1 MYARIGSRKLLLS
14 LEGKTATNSVRLGRK
29 NIGTVRS
36 IDHKAKL
43 KWDPSVNIRS
53 IDFNHSFRSK
63 RWQSSY
69 LPKSFQKIIS
79 TATPA
84 IADAPKQRKVHWRI
98 FQTLY
103 QHVWPDTSS
112 KDLSEKE
119 KMDRMKRK
127 QRVMMSMGLLVSGKA
142 VTIAVPYMFKHLVDN
157 LPSPEAVEAAANGAA
172 ADPTIPLA
180 ALLCYGL
187 GRASS
192 SGLQEWRNAMFAHV
206 TQDAIRH
213 VGRSIFDH
221 IHRLDLSFHLQRNTG
236 QLSRILDRG
245 QRSISFVLQ
254 SMVFHLGPTLV
265 EVFLVAGLLMYQFG
279 PAHGAVV
286 LGTVGTYTAFTLGI
300 TQWRTAFRRDM
311 NRLDNQASARVVD
324 SLLNYETV
332 QYCNNQRYEGERYEE
347 SLKGYQK
354 AALQAQSSL
363 SLLNFG
369 QSAIFSVGLTLIMG
383 LTAAQIVQGTST
395 VGDLVLVNGLLF
407 QLSVPLFFIGSV
419 YREVRQSLIDMEAMY
434 EVQDRQP
441 QISDAPNAIDYDPT
455 VYGSDLELRNVHFR
469 YPASSTAGTESLVKS
484 KSSAK
489 DDDATDSNEEG
500 SGDDDD
506 KATEQLRNRS
516 ILRGTTLKIPHGKT
530 VAIVGSS
537 GSGKSTILRLLY
549 RFYEQD
555 AGEIL
560 LGGKP
565 LEAWTQ
571 ASIQRAMA
579 VVPQDTVLFHESIF
593 YNIHYGNLKATPEQ
607 VYEAAK
613 QAEIHESILCF
624 PDGYDTVV
632 GERGLKLSGGEKQRV
647 AIARAILKDQAPILL
662 CDEPTSSLDSE
673 TETNLMDNLKRVG
686 HGRTTIIIAH
696 RLSTIQDCDEIIVMD
711 QGQVVEQGT
720 HEELIRRG
728 GRYTELLQMQEKSVH
743 NNGSPDEV
751 Q

>member
-1 MYARIGSRKLLLS
+1 MQKVPPSTSSRRR
-14 LEGKTATNSVRLGRK
+14 T
-29 NIGTVRS
+29 
-36 IDHKAKL
+36 
-43 KWDPSVNIRS
+43 
-53 IDFNHSFRSK
+53 
-63 RWQSSY
+63 SST
-69 LPKSFQKIIS
+69 L
-79 TATPA
+79 A
-84 IADAPKQRKVHWRI
+84 IADAPKQRKIHWRI
-98 FQTLY
+98 FQTLS

-112 KDLSEKE
+112 PDLSEQDKI
-119 KMDRMKRK
+119 DRRKRK
-127 QRVMMSMGLLVSGKA
+127 QRVLTSLGLLVSGKA

-157 LPSPEAVEAAANGAA
+157 LPSAEAVAAAAASGA
-172 ADPTIPLA
+172 ADPTIPMA

-187 GRASS
+187 GRAGS

-213 VGRSIFDH
+213 VGRSVFDH
-221 IHRLDLSFHLQRNTG
+221 IHQLDLSFHLQRNTG

-254 SMVFHLGPTLV
+254 SMVFHLGPTVV

-279 PAHGAVV
+279 TAHGVV
-286 LGTVGTYTAFTLGI
+286 VIGTVGSYVAFTLGI

-332 QYCNNQRYEGERYEE
+332 QYFNNQQYEGDRYEE

-354 AALQAQSSL
+354 AALQSTSSL

-369 QSAIFSVGLTLIMG
+369 QSAIFSVGLTSIMG
-383 LTAAQIVQGTST
+383 LTAAQILQGTAT

-434 EVQDRQP
+434 EVQDRKP
-441 QISDAPNAIDYDPT
+441 QLADAPDAIDYDPT
-455 VYGSDLELRNVHFR
+455 VYGTDLELRNVHFR
-469 YPASSTAGTESLVKS
+469 YPTSSTTGTGSLAHDKS
-484 KSSAK
+484 KK
-489 DDDATDSNEEG
+489 GDETEMEDEER
-500 SGDDDD
+500 
-506 KATEQLRNRS
+506 KLNRS
-516 ILRGTTLKIPHGKT
+516 ILQGTNLRIPQGKT
-530 VAIVGSS
+530 IAIVGSS

-549 RFYEQD
+549 RFYEANTGD
-555 AGEIL
+555 IL

-571 ASIQRAMA
+571 RSIQKAMA

-593 YNIHYGNLKATPEQ
+593 YNIHYGNLQAAPEQ

-613 QAEIHESILCF
+613 QAEIHDAIMRF

-647 AIARAILKDQAPILL
+647 AIARAILKNQAPILL

-686 HGRTTIIIAH
+686 QGRTTIIIAH

-711 QGQVVEQGT
+711 QGRVVEQGT
-720 HEELIRRG
+720 HDELIHRG
-728 GRYTELLQMQEKSVH
+728 GRYTELLHVQEMTTGDTAE
-743 NNGSPDEV
+743 NE
-751 Q
+751 